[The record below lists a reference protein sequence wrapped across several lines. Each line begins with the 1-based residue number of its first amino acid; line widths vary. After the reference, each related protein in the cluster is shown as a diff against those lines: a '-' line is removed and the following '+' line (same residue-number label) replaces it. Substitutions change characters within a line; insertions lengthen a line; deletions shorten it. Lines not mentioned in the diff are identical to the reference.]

1 MQIRTLAALL
11 CGCTLMS
18 AAVAETVAVNDQVQ
32 VRESQT
38 PIPKRGSTMGDVEK
52 QFGAPV
58 TRHPTV
64 GGGSPHQPPI
74 TRWDYNGFSVVF
86 ERDRVIDSVVVS
98 STAPPS
104 AVPGGGAPP
113 ADGSAGTGGTAPAG
127 EAMPTDSGAPAG
139 AAPSGS

>member
-18 AAVAETVAVNDQVQ
+18 AAVAETIAVDDQVQ
-32 VRESQT
+32 VRESPT

-86 ERDRVIDSVVVS
+86 ERDRVIDAVVV
-98 STAPPS
+98 AS
-104 AVPGGGAPP
+104 A
-113 ADGSAGTGGTAPAG
+113 APA
-127 EAMPTDSGAPAG
+127 P
-139 AAPSGS
+139 AAPSPPTGDAAPDTPAAPAAPAASADAAAASTGG